1 MAIHSSRILC
11 LGSATVSTGVWL
23 TLFFNTPH
31 KKKFKDVKS
40 KLHFFFVGFV
50 NLKLNLTNVMSVTGT
65 IAKEIA
71 AKQPELPFQG
81 AYSVIFKGALKF

>member
-1 MAIHSSRILC
+1 
-11 LGSATVSTGVWL
+11 
-23 TLFFNTPH
+23 
-31 KKKFKDVKS
+31 
-40 KLHFFFVGFV
+40 
-50 NLKLNLTNVMSVTGT
+50 MSVTGT